1 MKILK
6 IPLIRWA
13 IIFSILVFSQHFVLK
28 QLGWGPDTLQNLDVD
43 TIFAAL
49 SVSKKQPTPFISD
62 VEGQVIIPL
71 EQYGS
76 GWIIS
81 VELNGLYTAKLLVDT
96 GATITS
102 LSEDL
107 AFDMGLTADPRY
119 SRISAET
126 ANGTTTA
133 WLTQVETIRSGEA
146 ELKNLQVAILDFS
159 NLSKRNVH
167 GLLGMNFLNNF
178 EWRLDQQHEAL
189 ILQLKT

>member
-1 MKILK
+1 MKIFH

-13 IIFSILVFSQHFVLK
+13 IIFSILVFSQHVVLK
-28 QLGWGPDTLQNLDVD
+28 QLGWGPDALQNLDVD

-49 SVSKKQPTPFISD
+49 SVTKKQPTAMISD
-62 VEGQVIIPL
+62 YEEQVIIPL

-81 VELNGLYTAKLLVDT
+81 VELNGLYTARLLLDT
-96 GATITS
+96 GASITS

-119 SRISAET
+119 TQISAET

-133 WLTQVETIRSGEA
+133 WLTHVETIRSGEA
-146 ELKNLQVAILDFS
+146 ELQNVQVAILDFS
-159 NLSKRNVH
+159 NFSHKKIH

-178 EWRLDQQHEAL
+178 EWRLDQDQEAL
-189 ILQLKT
+189 LLQLKT